1 MVTEVQ
7 FMKLKGKHVKNQYP
21 SLVADSYKADE
32 KVKYALKRVKD
43 KLLKEKD
50 GTFVAGVVDL
60 VMEARLLSCL
70 EHKHIVRILG
80 TSSSHPCSDSYFII
94 LEKLYDTLTDRMKE
108 WKRNRHLG
116 SFMDL
121 ATTTMKGE
129 DFLVK
134 RLVVARDVSSAI
146 AFLHSH
152 RIIFRDLKPDNV
164 GFDVNDEVKL
174 FDFGLAKVLHHSKR
188 VDQSDMYLLTSNTGS
203 PRYMAPEVALKKPY
217 NFKAD
222 VYSLGILIWS
232 IRMLKTPYANHSM
245 LSLQEKVYNGKE
257 RPELDSSFSEVLQD
271 ILSHAWHQDPYERPC
286 GAILTMTLEQEIK
299 QLSGTTVN
307 SNYKENACMIR
318 SQ

>member
-134 RLVVARDVSSAI
+134 RLMVARDVSSAI

-152 RIIFRDLKPDNV
+152 R
-164 GFDVNDEVKL
+164 
-174 FDFGLAKVLHHSKR
+174 
-188 VDQSDMYLLTSNTGS
+188 
-203 PRYMAPEVALKKPY
+203 
-217 NFKAD
+217 
-222 VYSLGILIWS
+222 
-232 IRMLKTPYANHSM
+232 
-245 LSLQEKVYNGKE
+245 
-257 RPELDSSFSEVLQD
+257 
-271 ILSHAWHQDPYERPC
+271 
-286 GAILTMTLEQEIK
+286 
-299 QLSGTTVN
+299 
-307 SNYKENACMIR
+307 
-318 SQ
+318 